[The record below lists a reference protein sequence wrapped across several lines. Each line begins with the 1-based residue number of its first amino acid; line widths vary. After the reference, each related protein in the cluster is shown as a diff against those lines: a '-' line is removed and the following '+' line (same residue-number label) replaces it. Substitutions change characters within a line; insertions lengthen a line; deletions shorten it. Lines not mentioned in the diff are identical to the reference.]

1 MLIMVEGTTRL
12 LQMLLCL
19 HRTDI
24 ILLVLHGAIGSLK
37 GPKHGGANLAV
48 AKQME
53 LVIDKV
59 GLNATDE
66 QLKQVIKD
74 ILDKKFNDQ
83 SGLIYGIGTC
93 SLYIE
98 RSTLSNSF

>member
-1 MLIMVEGTTRL
+1 
-12 LQMLLCL
+12 
-19 HRTDI
+19 
-24 ILLVLHGAIGSLK
+24 
-37 GPKHGGANLAV
+37 
-48 AKQME
+48 ME

-83 SGLIYGIGTC
+83 SGLIYGIGHAV
-93 SLYIE
+93 Y
-98 RSTLSNSF
+98 TLSDPRCQILSKQCKQLAIEKIV

>member
-1 MLIMVEGTTRL
+1 
-12 LQMLLCL
+12 
-19 HRTDI
+19 
-24 ILLVLHGAIGSLK
+24 
-37 GPKHGGANLAV
+37 
-48 AKQME
+48 ME

-83 SGLIYGIGTC
+83 SGLIYGIGHAV
-93 SLYIE
+93 Y
-98 RSTLSNSF
+98 TLSDPRCQILS